1 MNQRFFR
8 LLAVCLPL
16 LLAVVPVR
24 GQDSAGDGST
34 KETGLSIDIREKP
47 LSEVLTQLQQLSGC
61 NFLYDADAVEDVPKI
76 TLKMKA
82 AALTD
87 ILDRIAEITRLEYT
101 RVDNTFTFGSG
112 GATDKISD
120 ENQGSAKSRLTGKV
134 VDGNGEPLAG
144 ATVMLVGSGDVY
156 SLTDLDGN
164 WTLNAA
170 IPSRISVSYLGFVT
184 KEIKVDSASPVTVQL
199 QEDMDS
205 GRRLRHYGEEGC
217 DQFHHFHF
225 FERPAGRP
233 GRLHHC
239 HCSERADFGN
249 DHQRDI
255 QSEYVCI
262 HAVEGRGF
270 HQCRSV
276 PSRSGGWG
284 AGSRHKVH
292 QF

>member
-170 IPSRISVSYLGFVT
+170 IPSRISVSYLG
-184 KEIKVDSASPVTVQL
+184 L
-199 QEDMDS
+199 
-205 GRRLRHYGEEGC
+205 
-217 DQFHHFHF
+217 
-225 FERPAGRP
+225 
-233 GRLHHC
+233 
-239 HCSERADFGN
+239 
-249 DHQRDI
+249 
-255 QSEYVCI
+255 
-262 HAVEGRGF
+262 
-270 HQCRSV
+270 
-276 PSRSGGWG
+276 
-284 AGSRHKVH
+284 
-292 QF
+292 